1 VNALLALPLTV
12 RLAGLAAI
20 GLVVGAAVNW
30 AIYALAWHRRP
41 ISPWQRPDP
50 KAPRR
55 QWLDLLPV
63 IGWLGLAREAQLHG
77 RGFWVRPMLI
87 ELACGVGLPWLYWW
101 EIETSRLAPIVLF
114 PLLNASVEMRHSQ
127 FLAHA
132 ILIVLMLVGTF
143 IDFDEQT
150 IPDSITIPGTLLGLL
165 LIGLLPDALL
175 PVVRKFGAAGATGY
189 APLLLTSAD
198 AWPAWLNGWCGL
210 LLGAGIFA
218 AWCLILIPALGT
230 LRRGW
235 RKAIQFY
242 FASMFREHA
251 WWQMLILA
259 AAGCGYIAWIWHVG
273 GAAWQ
278 SLLTAL
284 VGLAGGGLTVW
295 GVRIAG
301 WLGLR
306 KEAMGF
312 GDVTLMAM
320 IGTYLGWQACLVIFF
335 LSPAAALF
343 IALAQWILT
352 GRRDIAFGP
361 YLALSALLVILYW
374 PAVWAIVQFHFAA
387 GWLVPAF
394 FAAGLLL
401 MTGLLMLWR
410 ITEQAF
416 FAKAAD

>member
-1 VNALLALPLTV
+1 MNAILAVPLNV
-12 RLAGLAAI
+12 RLAGLALA
-20 GLVVGAAVNW
+20 GLFVGSAVNW
-30 AIYALAWHRRP
+30 AIYALACHRRP

-50 KAPRR
+50 KAPQR

-63 IGWLGLAREAQLHG
+63 IGWLGLAREAEIHG
-77 RGFWVRPMLI
+77 RGFWLRPLLI
-87 ELACGVGLPWLYWW
+87 ELVCGIGLPWLYWW
-101 EIETSRLAPIVLF
+101 EVEAVRLAPVAL
-114 PLLNASVEMRHSQ
+114 PPPGNAGSEMLHAQ

-132 ILIVLMLVGTF
+132 ILIVLMLAATF

-150 IPDSITIPGTLLGLL
+150 IPDAITLPGTLVGLL

-175 PVVRKFGAAGATGY
+175 PVIRPIPGVAPRGY
-189 APLLLTSAD
+189 APLLLTSTH
-198 AWPAWLNGWCGL
+198 AWPAWLSGWYGL
-210 LLGAGIFA
+210 LLGAGIFT
-218 AWCLILIPALGT
+218 AWCLILIPALTT

-235 RKAIQFY
+235 RKGIQFY
-242 FASMFREHA
+242 FASMAREHA
-251 WWQMLILA
+251 WWQMLLLA
-259 AAGCGYIAWIWHVG
+259 AFGCGYIAWIWRGG

-295 GVRIAG
+295 GVRIVG
-301 WLGLR
+301 WVALR

-335 LSPAAALF
+335 LSPAAAL
-343 IALAQWILT
+343 IVSLSQLVLT

-361 YLALSALLVILYW
+361 YLALAALFVILFW
-374 PAVWAIVQFHFAA
+374 PRVWDFAGFHFQA
-387 GWLVPAF
+387 GWLVPGF

-401 MTGLLMLWR
+401 MMGLLMLWR
-410 ITEQAF
+410 IIEQAF
-416 FAKAAD
+416 AGRER